1 MAAYDYVALDTSG
14 KEKKGVL
21 EADTAR
27 LARSLLRSQNLTP
40 LEVSESSAKAK
51 LSNKG
56 SSSTSFR
63 GSISTAELSLITRQV
78 ATLTASGTPIE
89 EALTAVSQHSEKQKI
104 KSLILS
110 VRAKVLEGHSLA
122 AAMRD
127 YPKVFPEIYQA
138 TVSAGEQSGHLDAV
152 LERLAEYL
160 ENRQSTQATVKKA
173 LIYPS
178 MLVIASVGIV
188 AFLLGYVVPQV
199 VQVFDSMNQEL
210 PWLTKTMLALSA
222 LVREWGLIIALSLV
236 VAYIL
241 FGRAMNNE
249 SFKYKVHSLQ
259 LRLPII
265 GRLIRGFNASQFA
278 RTLSILAASGVPV
291 LQALDIASQV
301 ISNRPMRAAVNT
313 AASQVREGAT
323 LSGSLQKTGYFPPM
337 MLHLLASGES
347 SGQLDSML
355 EKAATHQERE
365 VDSLISLFLGL
376 FEPIIILIMG
386 GAVLAI
392 VLAILLPIFQM
403 NQLVS

>member
-1 MAAYDYVALDTSG
+1 
-14 KEKKGVL
+14 
-21 EADTAR
+21 
-27 LARSLLRSQNLTP
+27 
-40 LEVSESSAKAK
+40 
-51 LSNKG
+51 
-56 SSSTSFR
+56 
-63 GSISTAELSLITRQV
+63 
-78 ATLTASGTPIE
+78 
-89 EALTAVSQHSEKQKI
+89 
-104 KSLILS
+104 
-110 VRAKVLEGHSLA
+110 
-122 AAMRD
+122 
-127 YPKVFPEIYQA
+127 
-138 TVSAGEQSGHLDAV
+138 
-152 LERLAEYL
+152 
-160 ENRQSTQATVKKA
+160 
-173 LIYPS
+173 

-241 FGRAMNNE
+241 FSRAMNNE
-249 SFKYKVHSLQ
+249 NFKYKVHSFQ
-259 LRLPII
+259 LRLPVI

-323 LSGSLQKTGYFPPM
+323 LSGSLEKTGYFPPM
-337 MLHLLASGES
+337 MLHLLASGEA

-376 FEPIIILIMG
+376 FEPIVILIMG

>member
-1 MAAYDYVALDTSG
+1 
-14 KEKKGVL
+14 
-21 EADTAR
+21 
-27 LARSLLRSQNLTP
+27 
-40 LEVSESSAKAK
+40 
-51 LSNKG
+51 
-56 SSSTSFR
+56 
-63 GSISTAELSLITRQV
+63 
-78 ATLTASGTPIE
+78 
-89 EALTAVSQHSEKQKI
+89 
-104 KSLILS
+104 
-110 VRAKVLEGHSLA
+110 
-122 AAMRD
+122 MRD

-241 FGRAMNNE
+241 FSRAMNNE
-249 SFKYKVHSLQ
+249 NFKYKVHSFQ
-259 LRLPII
+259 LRLPVI

-323 LSGSLQKTGYFPPM
+323 LSGSLEKTGYFPPM
-337 MLHLLASGES
+337 MLHLLASGEA

-376 FEPIIILIMG
+376 FEPIVILIMG

>member
-1 MAAYDYVALDTSG
+1 MAAYDYIALDTAG
-14 KEKKGVL
+14 REKKGVL

-51 LSNKG
+51 LSKSG
-56 SSSTSFR
+56 SSSASFR
-63 GSISTAELSLITRQV
+63 GSISTSELSLITRQI

-89 EALTAVSQHSEKQKI
+89 EALTAVSQHTEKQKI

-241 FGRAMNNE
+241 FSRAMNNE
-249 SFKYKVHSLQ
+249 NFKYKVHSFQ
-259 LRLPII
+259 LRLPVI

-323 LSGSLQKTGYFPPM
+323 LSGSLEKTGYFPPM
-337 MLHLLASGES
+337 MLHLLA
-347 SGQLDSML
+347 L
-355 EKAATHQERE
+355 
-365 VDSLISLFLGL
+365 SLIH
-376 FEPIIILIMG
+376 I
-386 GAVLAI
+386 
-392 VLAILLPIFQM
+392 
-403 NQLVS
+403 